1 MPRASG
7 HTRAIAP
14 LRLLELTLVFC
25 VAVVGMARP
34 AWAGGATNYTYQVL
48 FDTDNNPATGCNVP
62 VADKTVSTTFLG
74 AERLVTVTVMR
85 TGTGGIVTG
94 ITVQS
99 CVNGTFGAA
108 QPVSPGGWPVGKGD
122 GVGGGDVIE
131 AFVPATVLGG
141 GGGLARVAF
150 TASQATP
157 GPGSD
162 VMLTTADGAP
172 ILFALPVFV
181 PALSTPGLAL
191 SVLLLGGAALWA
203 LRRRPRAHHAAL
215 VALAL
220 TAGIATATTIVMDGQ
235 VGDWGSLPPVATHP
249 AYESTNDDPAEDL
262 LAGFLTT
269 DSTNVYFRVDVF
281 NICSSCSFAWSRT
294 VNTIQ
299 HLVANLSFDQGC
311 TKSDPYGSN
320 ACTWTWAAPVA
331 VAFSG
336 ALQEDITS
344 GKVVGNLELTDT
356 IHGTTPFAFSC
367 PICGADCTILNPFSA
382 ASETFAMPACPI
394 HAMTIPVTITPFTP
408 PRSPHD
414 AIPAAVPAALR
425 SAIENVFAELS
436 VPASVAG
443 TVQLADQSGG
453 VIFKVSIAAEWQQ

>member
-25 VAVVGMARP
+25 LSVVGVARP
-34 AWAGGATNYTYQVL
+34 AWAGGATNYTYTVL

-62 VADKTVSTTFLG
+62 VADKTVSTMFLG

-94 ITVQS
+94 ITAQS
-99 CVNGTFGAA
+99 CVSGTLGAA

-131 AFVPATVLGG
+131 GFVPATVLGA
-141 GGGLARVAF
+141 GGLMRVAF
-150 TASQATP
+150 TASGAA
-157 GPGSD
+157 PGSD
-162 VMLTTADGAP
+162 VMLSTADGGP
-172 ILFALPVFV
+172 ILFALPSQV

-191 SVLLLGGAALWA
+191 SVLLLGGAASWA
-203 LRRRPRAHHAAL
+203 LRRRRRAHLAAL

-220 TAGIATATTIVMDGQ
+220 TAGIATATPLTIVMDGQ
-235 VGDWGSLPPVATHP
+235 VGDWGALPPVATDP
-249 AYESTNDDPAEDL
+249 AYDSSNGDPAEDL
-262 LAGFLTT
+262 LAGFMTT
-269 DSTNVYFRVDVF
+269 DGTNVYFRVDVV
-281 NICSSCSFAWSRT
+281 NICSSCSFAFSRT

-299 HLVANLSFDQGC
+299 HIDANVAFDQGC
-311 TKSDPYGSN
+311 TKSDPYGSSG
-320 ACTWTWAAPVA
+320 CTWTWAEPVA
-331 VAFSG
+331 VAYSG
-336 ALQEDITS
+336 ALQEDVTS
-344 GKVVGNLELTDT
+344 GKVVVNLQLTDT
-356 IHGTTPFAFSC
+356 IHGTTPFLFSC
-367 PICGADCTILNPFSA
+367 PICGADCTIVNPFSA
-382 ASETFAMPACPI
+382 SSATFAMPACPI
-394 HAMTIPVTITPFTP
+394 HAMTVPVTTTPFTL
-408 PRSPHD
+408 PRSPQD

-425 SAIENVFAELS
+425 GAIENVFAELS

-453 VIFKVSIAAEWQQ
+453 VIFKVTIAAGWQQ

>member
-25 VAVVGMARP
+25 VSVVGVARP
-34 AWAGGATNYTYQVL
+34 AWAGGATNCTYKVL

-62 VADKTVSTTFLG
+62 VANKTVSTTFLG
-74 AERLVTVTVMR
+74 ADRLVTVTVMR

-94 ITVQS
+94 ITAQS
-99 CVNGTFGAA
+99 CVNGAFGPA
-108 QPVSPGGWPVGKGD
+108 QPVSPGGWPVGKGN

-131 AFVPATVLGG
+131 GFVPETVLG

-162 VMLTTADGAP
+162 AMLSTADGAP
-172 ILFALPVFV
+172 ILFTLPVSV

-191 SVLLLGGAALWA
+191 GVLLLGGAALWA
-203 LRRRPRAHHAAL
+203 LRRRRRALHATL

-235 VGDWGSLPPVATHP
+235 VGDWGTLPPVATHP
-249 AYESTNDDPAEDL
+249 AYDSSNDDPAEDL
-262 LAGFLTT
+262 LAGFLTA
-269 DSTNVYFRVDVF
+269 DSTNIYFRVDVV
-281 NICSSCSFAWSRT
+281 NICSSCSFAFSRT

-299 HLVANLSFDQGC
+299 HIVANLTFDQGC
-311 TKSDPYGSN
+311 TISDPYGSN
-320 ACTWTWAAPVA
+320 GCTWTWAEPVEA
-331 VAFSG
+331 TYAG
-336 ALQEDITS
+336 ALQEDVTS
-344 GKVVGNLELTDT
+344 GKLVGNLQLTDT
-356 IHGTTPFAFSC
+356 IHGTTPFPFSC

-394 HAMTIPVTITPFTP
+394 HAMTIPVTTTPFTLP
-408 PRSPHD
+408 KSPHD
-414 AIPAAVPAALR
+414 AIPAGVPAALR
-425 SAIENVFAELS
+425 SAIDNVFAELS

-453 VIFKVSIAAEWQQ
+453 VIFKVTLAAEWQQ

>member
-1 MPRASG
+1 MPRAAG
-7 HTRAIAP
+7 HIRAIAP
-14 LRLLELTLVFC
+14 LRLLSLTLAFC
-25 VAVVGMARP
+25 LSVAGAARP
-34 AWAGGATNYTYQVL
+34 AWAGGATSYTYQVL
-48 FDTDNNPATGCNVP
+48 FDTDNNAATGCNVP
-62 VADKTVSTTFLG
+62 VANKTVSTTFLG

-94 ITVQS
+94 ITAQR
-99 CVNGTFGAA
+99 CVNGTFAAA
-108 QPVSPGGWPVGKGD
+108 QTVSSGGWPVGKGD

-131 AFVPATVLGG
+131 GFVPVTVLGG
-141 GGGLARVAF
+141 GGLGRVAF
-150 TASQATP
+150 TASANP

-162 VMLTTADGAP
+162 VMLSTADGAP
-172 ILFALPVFV
+172 ILFALPVPV

-203 LRRRPRAHHAAL
+203 LRRRRRALHAAL
-215 VALAL
+215 VAVAL

-235 VGDWGSLPPVATHP
+235 VGDWGALPPVATHP
-249 AYESTNDDPAEDL
+249 AYDSSNDDPAEDL

-269 DSTNVYFRVDVF
+269 DSSNVYFRVDVL
-281 NICSSCSFAWSRT
+281 NICSSCSFAFSRT

-299 HLVANLSFDQGC
+299 HIVANLTFDQGC
-311 TKSDPYGSN
+311 TKTDPYGSN
-320 ACTWTWAAPVA
+320 GCTWTWAQPVA
-331 VAFSG
+331 VASSG

-344 GKVVGNLELTDT
+344 GKFVVDLQLTDT
-356 IHGTTPFAFSC
+356 IHGTTPFAVSC

-382 ASETFAMPACPI
+382 ASETLAMPACPI
-394 HAMTIPVTITPFTP
+394 QAMTIPVTTTPFSL

-425 SAIENVFAELS
+425 SAIEDVFGELS

-443 TVQLADQSGG
+443 TVQIADQSNG
-453 VIFKVSIAAEWQQ
+453 VIFKVTFAAQWQQ